1 MKKTFTY
8 LRPLT
13 PIEACRFK
21 EKHDKKAKFWAGG
34 TDLLIQWRGE
44 KINLDY
50 CIDLSF
56 ISDLEYIKKDSD
68 QICIGSLT
76 KVNALENS
84 SKLDNSL
91 SIIQEA
97 AGELGPP
104 GIRTTATIG
113 GNLCNA
119 APSADLATPLIVLGA
134 QTKFLNSTEERWVNM
149 DEFFL
154 HVNKTALKENEL
166 LTEIKIPIPRDTTAT
181 SFLKIGRN
189 VVDIAI
195 VNMSM
200 KAAMD
205 EAGILSDVKI
215 AFGAVAPTPIRIK
228 SAEKLLLGADIFKI
242 KDTLIDEVGNKVQEE
257 VKPITDVRSSAE
269 YRREVSR
276 VLAVRAVKNV
286 LGDLKKRRQV

>member
-1 MKKTFTY
+1 M
-8 LRPLT
+8 
-13 PIEACRFK
+13 
-21 EKHDKKAKFWAGG
+21 
-34 TDLLIQWRGE
+34 
-44 KINLDY
+44 
-50 CIDLSF
+50 
-56 ISDLEYIKKDSD
+56 
-68 QICIGSLT
+68 
-76 KVNALENS
+76 
-84 SKLDNSL
+84 
-91 SIIQEA
+91 
-97 AGELGPP
+97 
-104 GIRTTATIG
+104 
-113 GNLCNA
+113 
-119 APSADLATPLIVLGA
+119 
-134 QTKFLNSTEERWVNM
+134 
-149 DEFFL
+149 
-154 HVNKTALKENEL
+154 
-166 LTEIKIPIPRDTTAT
+166 PIPRDTTAT

-286 LGDLKKRRQV
+286 LGDLKKRKQV

>member
-13 PIEACRFK
+13 PVEACRFK
-21 EKHDKKAKFWAGG
+21 EKYDKKAKFWAGG
-34 TDLLIQWRGE
+34 TDLLLQWRDQ
-44 KINLDY
+44 KISLDY
-50 CIDLSF
+50 CVDLSF
-56 ISDLEYIKKDSD
+56 IRDLEYIKKDSD

-76 KVNALENS
+76 RVNALENS
-84 SKLDNSL
+84 SELDNSL
-91 SIIQEA
+91 SIIRKA
-97 AGELGPP
+97 AERLGPP

-119 APSADLATPLIVLGA
+119 SPSADLATPLIVLGA
-134 QTKFLNSTEERWVNM
+134 HAKFLTSTEERWVNM

-154 HVNKTALKENEL
+154 NVSQTVLKENEL
-166 LTEIKIPIPRDTTAT
+166 LTEIKIPIPQDITAT
-181 SFLKIGRN
+181 SFLKIDRN

-200 KAAMD
+200 KATMD
-205 EAGILSDVKI
+205 EAGILTDVKM
-215 AFGAVAPTPIRIK
+215 AFGAVAPTPIRIE
-228 SAEKLLLGADIFKI
+228 SAEKLLLGVDIFKI
-242 KDTLIDEVGNKVQEE
+242 ENTLIDEVGNKVQEE

-286 LGDLKKRRQV
+286 LGDLKNRRQV

>member
-13 PIEACRFK
+13 PVEACRFK
-21 EKHDKKAKFWAGG
+21 EKCDEKAKFWAGG

-44 KINLDY
+44 KIILDY
-50 CIDLSF
+50 CVDLSF
-56 ISDLEYIKKDSD
+56 ISDLEYIKKDAD

-76 KVNALENS
+76 KVNTLEKS
-84 SKLDNSL
+84 SKLDNAL

-97 AGELGPP
+97 AGKLGPP
-104 GIRTTATIG
+104 GLRTTATIG

-134 QTKFLNSTEERWVNM
+134 EARFLSSAGERWVNM
-149 DEFFL
+149 DDFFL
-154 HVNKTALKENEL
+154 YVNKTALKENEL
-166 LTEIKIPIPRDTTAT
+166 LAEIKIPIPGNTTAT
-181 SFLKIGRN
+181 SFLKIDRN

-195 VNMSM
+195 VNMSI
-200 KAAMD
+200 KATMD

-242 KDTLIDEVGNKVQEE
+242 GNSLIDEVGNKVQEE

-269 YRREVSR
+269 YRRKVSR

-286 LGDLKKRRQV
+286 LGDLKKRRKV